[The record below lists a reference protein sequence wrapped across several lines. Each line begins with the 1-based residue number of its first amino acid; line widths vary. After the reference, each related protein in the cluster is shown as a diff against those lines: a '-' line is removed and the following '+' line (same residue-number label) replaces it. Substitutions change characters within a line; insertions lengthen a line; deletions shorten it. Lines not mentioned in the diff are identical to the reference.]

1 MTKVDFWFDPM
12 CPWAWMTSRWMLEVE
27 RVRDVEVQWHVMSLA
42 VLNEG
47 REMPEEYRDFLV
59 QAWKPVRVVVAAQQ
73 SRGPGVTLDLYTA
86 LGEQIHVEGI
96 RDIDEAIAKA
106 LAGVGLPAELAQ
118 AADPTPRRGTA
129 RIPPPRYGSR
139 GRGRRH
145 PRHPCAWRGR

>member
-59 QAWKPVRVVVAAQQ
+59 RPGSQCVLS
-73 SRGPGVTLDLYTA
+73 SRRSSPADL
-86 LGEQIHVEGI
+86 G
-96 RDIDEAIAKA
+96 
-106 LAGVGLPAELAQ
+106 
-118 AADPTPRRGTA
+118 
-129 RIPPPRYGSR
+129 
-139 GRGRRH
+139 
-145 PRHPCAWRGR
+145 